1 MSIPGPRSNQLMSR
15 RNAVIPKGLSHATP
29 IFVERAEGATVWDVD
44 QNSYID
50 FAGGIGVQNLGHRPA
65 FVIDAIQQQLT
76 KYLHTSVNVM
86 AYEPYIELAEHLVAL
101 TPGTFD
107 KKVLFINSGA
117 EAVENAVK
125 IARAY
130 TKRQAVVAFTYGFH
144 GRTLLTMTLTGKA
157 KPYRAGF
164 GPMAPEIYHIPYP
177 YPYRDPEG
185 NLPNYGRIA
194 AERLLE
200 LFRTEIPAD
209 QVAAV
214 IVEPVTGEG
223 GFIVPPPDFLP
234 RLREITAEYGILLI
248 ADEIQTGFGRTG
260 KLFASEHTGLV
271 PDLMT
276 VAKSLA
282 AGMPLSAVIG
292 RAEVMDAPQV
302 GGLGGTYGGNPVAL
316 SAALAVVKAF
326 EQDPGILAH
335 AVEVGEAVQERFRN
349 FQQKYDIVGEA
360 RGIGPMAALELVE
373 SSESK
378 TPSMKA
384 ASMVAQYAL
393 EHGLILM
400 RAGMESHVIR
410 TLMPIVI
417 RSDELQRGLDIL
429 DQSLA
434 YATESSHTY
443 SKAGR

>member
-1 MSIPGPRSNQLMSR
+1 
-15 RNAVIPKGLSHATP
+15 
-29 IFVERAEGATVWDVD
+29 
-44 QNSYID
+44 
-50 FAGGIGVQNLGHRPA
+50 
-65 FVIDAIQQQLT
+65 
-76 KYLHTSVNVM
+76 
-86 AYEPYIELAEHLVAL
+86 
-101 TPGTFD
+101 
-107 KKVLFINSGA
+107 
-117 EAVENAVK
+117 
-125 IARAY
+125 
-130 TKRQAVVAFTYGFH
+130 FTYGFH

-164 GPMAPEIYHIPYP
+164 GPMAPEIYHLPYP

-185 NLPNYGRIA
+185 NRPDYGRVSA
-194 AERLLE
+194 DRLLE
-200 LFRTEIPAD
+200 LFGTEIPAD

-214 IVEPVTGEG
+214 VVEPITGEG

-234 RLREITAEYGILLI
+234 RLRDITAEHGILLI

-260 KLFASEHTGLV
+260 KLFASEHTGVV

-316 SAALAVVKAF
+316 AAALAVVKAF

-335 AVEVGEAVQERFRN
+335 AVEIGETIHERFRI
-349 FQQKYDIVGEA
+349 FRQKYDIVGDA
-360 RGIGPMAALELVE
+360 RGLGPMAALELVE
-373 SSESK
+373 SSESR

-384 ASMVAQYAL
+384 ASLVAQYAV

-417 RSDELQRGLDIL
+417 GTDELQRGLDIL
-429 DQSLA
+429 DQALA
-434 YATESSHTY
+434 YATEFSHAYT
-443 SKAGR
+443 KPGR

>member
-1 MSIPGPRSNQLMSR
+1 MSIPGPRSNALMSR

-29 IFVERAEGATVWDVD
+29 IFVDRAEGSTVWDVD
-44 QNSYID
+44 GNSYID
-50 FAGGIGVQNLGHRPA
+50 FAGGIGVQNLGHRPG
-65 FVIDAIQQQLT
+65 FVIDAIQQQLN

-86 AYEPYIELAEHLVAL
+86 AYEPYVELAEHLVAL

-130 TKRQAVVAFTYGFH
+130 TKRQAIVAFTYGFH

-164 GPMAPEIYHIPYP
+164 GPMAPEIYHLPYP

-185 NLPNYGRIA
+185 NRPDYGRVSA
-194 AERLLE
+194 DRLLE

-214 IVEPVTGEG
+214 VVEPITGEG

-234 RLREITAEYGILLI
+234 RLRDITAEHGILLI

-260 KLFASEHTGLV
+260 KLFASEHTGVV

-276 VAKSLA
+276 IAKSLA

-316 SAALAVVKAF
+316 AAALAVVKAF
-326 EQDPGILAH
+326 ERDPEILAH
-335 AVEVGEAVQERFRN
+335 AVEVGETIHERFRI
-349 FQQKYDIVGEA
+349 FRQKYDIVGDA
-360 RGIGPMAALELVE
+360 RGLGPMAALELVE
-373 SSESK
+373 SSESR
-378 TPSMKA
+378 TPTMKA
-384 ASMVAQYAL
+384 ASLVAQYAV

-417 RSDELQRGLDIL
+417 GTDELQRGLDIL
-429 DQSLA
+429 DQALA
-434 YATESSHTY
+434 YATEFSHAYT
-443 SKAGR
+443 KAGR